1 MRELEGMGIVH
12 RSDSDYNSDVV
23 TAIRDARRAK
33 DARALMDFLSGAK
46 PFEYVVKEQKEKD
59 IEEMER

>member
-1 MRELEGMGIVH
+1 MRELEGTGIVH

-33 DARALMDFLSGAK
+33 DTRALIDFLGGAK
-46 PFEYVVKEQKEKD
+46 PFEYVIKEQNQED
-59 IEEMER
+59 IKEMER

>member
-23 TAIRDARRAK
+23 TAIRDARRAR
-33 DARALMDFLSGAK
+33 DARALIDLLSGAK
-46 PFEYVVKEQKEKD
+46 PFEYIVK
-59 IEEMER
+59 RRRARL